1 MPRRVLATML
11 VFLLAGIPLSGQTTS
26 LGVVTQSSGGH
37 LNSAVATV
45 GATIFNGDLLN
56 TEAPGTLGVR
66 AGAVQLALSDDSAIL
81 MGHEGATLAPVL
93 QRGSVSFRV
102 ESGGSLLLIATDV
115 RVRPQSSELTVGQ
128 MTLESCAVVITSRTQ
143 ALEVVAGKE
152 TKIVQEGQSYR
163 VSFEGGCGKQG
174 PPVSAAH
181 SRFLLIPVIAAIAI
195 GIGIHKAYE
204 SPDRP

>member
-11 VFLLAGIPLSGQTTS
+11 VFLLAGIPMFGQTTS

-37 LNSAVATV
+37 LNSSVATV

-66 AGAVQLALSDDSAIL
+66 AGAVQLVLSDDSAIL

-128 MTLESCAVVITSRTQ
+128 VTLESCAVVITSRTQ

-174 PPVSAAH
+174 APVSAAH
-181 SRFLLIPVIAAIAI
+181 SRFLLIPVIAAIAV